1 MRKDNTHQHSDGKDV
16 RIIQQ
21 KFQTLIIKM
30 PQRTV
35 VNTPEII
42 KNRVSKK
49 KKERKKEESYKE
61 PNGNLRT

>member
-1 MRKDNTHQHSDGKDV
+1 MVKMLELFNKNF
-16 RIIQQ
+16 
-21 KFQTLIIKM
+21 KALIIKM

-42 KNRVSKK
+42 KNRVRKKK